1 MEFMS
6 GECIYP
12 APMVSEVERQKRL
25 EEYRLNIYAN
35 GCIIEK
41 EWRVHNPVFD
51 EKGEKTTTKMKIRPI
66 RTADELE
73 FIKHTLA
80 IPTKGEE

>member
-12 APMVSEVERQKRL
+12 APMISELERQKRL
-25 EEYRLNIYAN
+25 KEYRLNIYAN

-41 EWRVHNPVFD
+41 EWRIHNPVFD
-51 EKGEKTTTKMKIRPI
+51 GKGEKTTTKMKIRPI
-66 RTADELE
+66 RTSDELE
-73 FIKHTLA
+73 FIKQMLA
-80 IPTKGEE
+80 PKE